1 MYRAS
6 EEPTDDTKPNRLT
19 KSDFHEPCHPIFH
32 LRIRTTSLSYE
43 VIQTII
49 KTGSGVQLLNQL
61 GYSVSNYD

>member
-6 EEPTDDTKPNRLT
+6 EESTDDIKPNGLT
-19 KSDFHEPCHPIFH
+19 KSDFHEQCHLIFQ
-32 LRIRTTSLSYE
+32 LRIRTTSLSNE

-49 KTGSGVQLLNQL
+49 KTGSGVQLLNEL

>member
-6 EEPTDDTKPNRLT
+6 EESTDDIKPNRLT
-19 KSDFHEPCHPIFH
+19 KSDFHEQCHPIFH

-49 KTGSGVQLLNQL
+49 KTGSGVQLLNEL